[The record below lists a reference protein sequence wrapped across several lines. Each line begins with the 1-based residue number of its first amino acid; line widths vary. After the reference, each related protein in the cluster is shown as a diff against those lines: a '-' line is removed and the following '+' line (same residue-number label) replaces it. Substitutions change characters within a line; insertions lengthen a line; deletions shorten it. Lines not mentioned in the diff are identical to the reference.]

1 MAPPTTA
8 PTAQDKALDRGAAGA
23 AAAIELT
30 GVTKRYGEVLA
41 VDDLDVTIAQGEFFA
56 LLGPSG
62 CGKTSTLKMMAG
74 FETPDTGEIRLE
86 GEVVT
91 NTPPFHRDVNL
102 VFQDYALF
110 PHLNLRDNVAFGLK
124 IKGIKRGERRRRAD
138 EMLERMALPGLGD
151 RRPAAAG
158 RARPGADQSP
168 AGAAPR

>member
-8 PTAQDKALDRGAAGA
+8 PTAQDKALDGSASG

-74 FETPDTGEIRLE
+74 FETPDAGEIRLE
-86 GEVVT
+86 GKVVT
-91 NTPPFHRDVNL
+91 MTPPFHRDVNL

-124 IKGIKRGERRRRAD
+124 IKGVGRGSGAGAPTRCSSGWRSPVSVTAASPRS
-138 EMLERMALPGLGD
+138 
-151 RRPAAAG
+151 PAASSSGSRWPG
-158 RARPGADQSP
+158 R
-168 AGAAPR
+168 